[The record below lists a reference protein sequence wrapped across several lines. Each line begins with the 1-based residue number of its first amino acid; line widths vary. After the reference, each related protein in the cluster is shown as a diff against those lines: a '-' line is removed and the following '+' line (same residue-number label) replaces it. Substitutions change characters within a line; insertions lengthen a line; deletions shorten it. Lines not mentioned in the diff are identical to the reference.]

1 MATISVNMNTSEA
14 IAKIRSYGMAARGRL
29 KDHVSITALNV
40 ERRAK
45 KIVPVKDGFLKTSI
59 HLMSRSFDGLG
70 AEVGTN
76 MHYAPHVEYGTIY
89 QRAQPYMLPAAA
101 MSRNEWLKGIKE
113 IMKNVK

>member
-1 MATISVNMNTSEA
+1 MAAISVNMNTKEA

-40 ERRAK
+40 ERGAK
-45 KIVPVKDGFLKTSI
+45 KFCAVDTGRLRSSI
-59 HLMSRSFDGLG
+59 HLMNQTFDGLG
-70 AEVGTN
+70 AEVGTEV
-76 MHYAPHVEYGTIY
+76 HYAPHVEYGTVN
-89 QRAQPYMLPAAA
+89 QRAQPFMIPAAA